1 MAATTN
7 ENKSSDFPKIGA
19 PAQRALATA
28 GYCHLA
34 QLPQVSAKELLQL
47 HGMGP
52 KAIRILRAA
61 LAAQGLAFAG
71 EQGTGEQSASESITS
86 ATSPNFS
93 AYSAAASAT
102 PVGMVPA

>member
-34 QLPQVSAKELLQL
+34 QLPQGQCERTFAVAWD
-47 HGMGP
+47 GP
-52 KAIRILRAA
+52 QGDQDLAGSDCRPGISLRR
-61 LAAQGLAFAG
+61 
-71 EQGTGEQSASESITS
+71 
-86 ATSPNFS
+86 
-93 AYSAAASAT
+93 
-102 PVGMVPA
+102 